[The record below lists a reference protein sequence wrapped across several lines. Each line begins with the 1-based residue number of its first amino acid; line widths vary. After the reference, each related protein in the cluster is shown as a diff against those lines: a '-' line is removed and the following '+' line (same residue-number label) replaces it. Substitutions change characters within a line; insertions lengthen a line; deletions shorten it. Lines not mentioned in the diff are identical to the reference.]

1 MFPRV
6 ILVPDL
12 DAPLSSTS
20 EEDTGEEGVP
30 LYVVYRCVV
39 TRVGVEVLRG
49 VLRGAEVDQTL
60 VSTHQIDG
68 LVIGL
73 EC

>member
-20 EEDTGEEGVP
+20 EEDAGEEGVP

-49 VLRGAEVDQTL
+49 VLRGAEVD
-60 VSTHQIDG
+60 
-68 LVIGL
+68 
-73 EC
+73 